1 MTCIYIFITG
11 YPIEEDLFLKAI
23 KAGKYR
29 LVTQILEMEDSAHT
43 LDINQVDSEGQTA
56 LLIAT
61 QLSNY
66 EIRNNFVKLLC
77 KLHCGFSRS
86 ILSFR
91 NGSSGLYF

>member
-77 KLHCGFSRS
+77 KLHCGF
-86 ILSFR
+86 FP
-91 NGSSGLYF
+91 LYIDFQKW